1 MFSYLY
7 LNCWQIRGGLL
18 HCWNNYQKLN
28 IAINWFSDNVQS
40 GMFVAEH
47 VGLIKV
53 NKNLKECLSWCKLK
67 EGREKSFL
75 GKQEFG
81 DPYCSSISKQ
91 HCIQYWARNIYPF
104 PSHIANPVPT
114 FRNIY
119 LDSVVWKENLLLFFC
134 TWFIKYQNSL

>member
-18 HCWNNYQKLN
+18 NCWNHYQKLN
-28 IAINWFSDNVQS
+28 IAINWFSDDVQS

-53 NKNLKECLSWCKLK
+53 NKNLLNRLLVSCIIRLQKEWLSWCKLK

-91 HCIQYWARNIYPF
+91 HCIQYWARKYISISFSYSQSYSNI
-104 PSHIANPVPT
+104 
-114 FRNIY
+114 
-119 LDSVVWKENLLLFFC
+119 
-134 TWFIKYQNSL
+134 